1 MKRFFAL
8 SAAVLALCVPVFAEN
23 DVNVVVN
30 GNAVDMKGVILE
42 NRTMVPVRGVMEELG
57 YTVDWDADTKTAT
70 LKNDVNT
77 VKITAGE
84 SVFYLNDTAVTPDVP
99 QTIIEGR
106 FMLPLRAVSE
116 AVGAKVDWDSNTKTA
131 VISTEEKGEENVVEE
146 ITENEADTKSVYVV
160 PSDVINVTNLDDEI
174 TDRNSSDADK
184 KFDSDKVIDV
194 DLG

>member
-116 AVGAKVDWDSNTKTA
+116 AVGAKVDWDGESKTA

-146 ITENEADTKSVYVV
+146 VTENKANTKSVYVV
-160 PSDVINVTNLDDEI
+160 PSDAINVTNLDDEI

>member
-57 YTVDWDADTKTAT
+57 YTVDWNADTKTAT

-116 AVGAKVDWDSNTKTA
+116 AVGAKVDWDGESKTA
-131 VISTEEKGEENVVEE
+131 VISTEEKGEENG
-146 ITENEADTKSVYVV
+146 TEKSADVSTEPENGKRISSVDDLLKD
-160 PSDVINVTNLDDEI
+160 PDSIDEKEINVFEL
-174 TDRNSSDADK
+174 
-184 KFDSDKVIDV
+184 
-194 DLG
+194 

>member
-116 AVGAKVDWDSNTKTA
+116 AVGAKVDWDGESKTA
-131 VISTEEKGEENVVEE
+131 VISTEGKDVDATVEE
-146 ITENEADTKSVYVV
+146 TTEGTTTVETITVDIDDIPEGIDPDS
-160 PSDVINVTNLDDEI
+160 INVI
-174 TDRNSSDADK
+174 V
-184 KFDSDKVIDV
+184 F
-194 DLG
+194 

>member
-70 LKNDVNT
+70 LANGENT

-84 SVFYLNDTAVTPDVP
+84 KVFYLNDTAVTPDVP

-116 AVGAKVDWDSNTKTA
+116 AVGAKVDWDGESKTA
-131 VISTEEKGEENVVEE
+131 VISTVEKDVDATVEE
-146 ITENEADTKSVYVV
+146 TTEGTTTVETITVDIDDIPEGIDPDS
-160 PSDVINVTNLDDEI
+160 INVI
-174 TDRNSSDADK
+174 V
-184 KFDSDKVIDV
+184 F
-194 DLG
+194 